1 MSCFGCSPQYPSVK
15 QFTTEGLILHNNI
28 RRKHN
33 VPSLKFSKDLV
44 QHAQEWAEYLVK
56 TNQDTPEV
64 QHLRRKNIGQNVT
77 VKDSYDNYAVDYS
90 AEDIIK
96 EWYSGVDIYQPY
108 FGREPPPLEIIKG
121 YGHFSQMIWKES
133 KEMGMG
139 KAIGN
144 DRTVIVASYRPA
156 GNGLAKFTDNVKE
169 PNDKVLIFKY
179 FKM

>member
-90 AEDIIK
+90 
-96 EWYSGVDIYQPY
+96 
-108 FGREPPPLEIIKG
+108 
-121 YGHFSQMIWKES
+121 
-133 KEMGMG
+133 GMG
-139 KAIGN
+139 HYK
-144 DRTVIVASYRPA
+144 
-156 GNGLAKFTDNVKE
+156 
-169 PNDKVLIFKY
+169 
-179 FKM
+179 